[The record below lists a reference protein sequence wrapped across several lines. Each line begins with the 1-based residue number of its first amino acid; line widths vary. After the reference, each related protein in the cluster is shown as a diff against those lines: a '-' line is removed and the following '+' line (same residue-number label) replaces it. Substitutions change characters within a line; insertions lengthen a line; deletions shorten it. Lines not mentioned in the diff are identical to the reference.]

1 MRIRHSAFVIA
12 LVILALASLTPLVSG
27 VNASTATSSANQ
39 IIDSYGKLPLSFEPN
54 QGQARSEV
62 RFLSQGHGYTLLLTQ
77 NEAVLALKPR
87 EGSSIIRMKLVD
99 ASSSAQITPLE
110 TLPGKANYF
119 IGNDPAKWHTNV
131 PTYSRVQYAGIYP
144 GIDLVYYGNQRQLEY
159 DFVVRPGSSPS
170 AIALDFASS
179 RISIDKNG
187 DLLVETGASPL
198 RFHKPQVYQTDDQGN
213 KQYVDSR
220 YEIASN
226 HRVSF
231 HIASYDRSRSLIID
245 PVLSYSTYLGATLTD
260 VIKDVALDS
269 SNNAYVTG
277 QTFSSDFPTTAGAFD
292 RTCGGCTTS
301 SDDFVAKVSA
311 NGSSLVYSTYLG
323 GSSVDSGLGIAVD
336 SAGNA
341 YVAGFT
347 QSSDFPTTASAFQAT
362 FHGSQDATLTKVDPN
377 GASLLYS
384 TFLGGS

>member
-1 MRIRHSAFVIA
+1 
-12 LVILALASLTPLVSG
+12 
-27 VNASTATSSANQ
+27 
-39 IIDSYGKLPLSFEPN
+39 SFEPN

-110 TLPGKANYF
+110 TLPAKANYF
-119 IGNDPAKWHTNV
+119 ICNDPPKWHTKLPTNV
-131 PTYSRVQYAGIYP
+131 HTYSRVQYAGIHP
-144 GIDLVYYGNQRQLEY
+144 GIDLVYSGNQRQLEY

-220 YEIASN
+220 YEITSN
-226 HRVSF
+226 NRVTF
-231 HIASYDRSRSLIID
+231 HIASYHD
-245 PVLSYSTYLGATLTD
+245 
-260 VIKDVALDS
+260 LD
-269 SNNAYVTG
+269 
-277 QTFSSDFPTTAGAFD
+277 
-292 RTCGGCTTS
+292 
-301 SDDFVAKVSA
+301 
-311 NGSSLVYSTYLG
+311 
-323 GSSVDSGLGIAVD
+323 
-336 SAGNA
+336 
-341 YVAGFT
+341 
-347 QSSDFPTTASAFQAT
+347 
-362 FHGSQDATLTKVDPN
+362 
-377 GASLLYS
+377 
-384 TFLGGS
+384 